1 MRRPFIA
8 MLAVLFACALLSTG
22 TAHSKD
28 RTGKTAPGVSKTALS
43 GDFQYMDINR
53 ISTPIRNNGS
63 FNRDPGSGNAG
74 FEWPK
79 GTGNTANYAS
89 GLWVGGKRGGIVRV
103 AVAEYAYEFDAGPI
117 INGSPATPGDARW
130 RVYSIKRGDD
140 ATNSPD
146 YAAWPWEDGAPV
158 VKAADGT
165 DSLDDSGSRI
175 PELIGDQTMWCV
187 FNDADVAKHTNMNT
201 LPLGIEVQ
209 LTAFA
214 FNRGDAL
221 GDNIFYKW
229 KFINKSGEAIDS
241 TFVTIWTD
249 VDLGDSGD
257 DLDGCDTTLG
267 LGYTYNDG
275 VDGVYGAQTPATG
288 FDFLQGPLVAGAPT
302 DTARFPDGRVLPGMR
317 LLKMTSFIKY
327 NNDATNLGNPNT
339 GQEVFFYQAGVDR
352 NGQAILDNNGAVTTF
367 MFPGDPNLPLSSSN
381 WIEAPGSGGDR
392 RFMMTAGPFTMANGE
407 EQEIV
412 GANFIAFGASPTQ
425 SVTALKNADAA
436 IQTAYELNFKL
447 SSPPPSPIVSVTT
460 LDKEILLSWGDGA
473 SGSARAISVEASKVL
488 DPLAQA
494 GGAADA
500 YYNFEGYVVYQYGD
514 AFGNS
519 PKVVATFDRTDNPDG
534 GPSPAVIFDDVFD
547 ADLGQTVRIPVK
559 FGSNSG
565 IKRSVEITKDVITNT
580 PLSNAKDYY
589 FGVTAYSYNAES
601 VPKTLE
607 SAQNVIAVRPTKVI
621 GGVLPRSTRGDTIAA
636 VTRTAGASD
645 GSVQAFVSDPSKVTG
660 HTYAVSFSYDSAA
673 QMIVWNVDDM
683 TTGQRKLS
691 NQVNQT
697 GDDAYPTVDGI
708 QIKVFGARNDAKGAI
723 EVSNAN
729 GVHDPTQAFFL
740 FNGSEFPTVIPCDPI
755 EAPCDRP
762 QANAGGGAWGIHTG
776 ADDGTGSN
784 SLGVPADISYS
795 KFVERVFRGT
805 NFSRFVP
812 YDFEIR
818 FTAAGGM
825 GYMRF
830 TTENVV
836 PITFELWNIGINTP
850 DDPSDDYRM
859 VPGILDMDNNDA
871 FNLTQFDHPISG
883 GDNDPYTD
891 WIYWYNPDDTSP
903 GQGGYDAWLAN
914 SDHEALLGGEVMART
929 VLVNFN
935 AGSISDPTWPAN
947 VSQLLPETGTV
958 IRVIATKPNLPNVDV
973 FAVNTAG
980 LQPSVNE
987 ELAVQDVNLI
997 NVVPNPYFGASAYE
1011 RNQLAHIIRF
1021 TNLPDGAKIRIFTLA
1036 GVLVRTLDHAGP
1048 STTEDW
1054 DIQNKDGLP
1063 VASGMYI
1070 AYVDV
1075 PGLGTKI
1082 LKLAV
1087 ILAEERLDNF

>member
-1 MRRPFIA
+1 MIRTLFA
-8 MLAVLFACALLSTG
+8 TLAFLLACALLPLG
-22 TAHSKD
+22 AAQAKE
-28 RTGKTAPGVSKTALS
+28 RPGQTAPGVGKTMIS
-43 GDFQYMDINR
+43 GDFVYMDANR

-63 FNRDPGSGNAG
+63 FNRDPGTGNAG

-89 GLWVGGKRGGIVRV
+89 GLWVGGKRGGVVRV

-117 INGSPATPGDARW
+117 INGLPADPADSRW
-130 RVYSIKRGDD
+130 RMYSIRRGDD
-140 ATNSPD
+140 ATTNPD
-146 YAAWPWEDGAPV
+146 YANWPWEDGAPV

-165 DSLDDSGSRI
+165 DSLDATGTRI
-175 PELIGDQTMWCV
+175 PELIGDQTVWCV
-187 FNDADVAKHTNMNT
+187 FNDADVAVHTNMNT

-249 VDLGDSGD
+249 IDLGDSGD

-288 FDFLQGPLVAGAPT
+288 FDFLQGPLVDGAPT
-302 DTARFPDGRVLPGMR
+302 DTARFPDGRVIPGKR

-327 NNDATNLGNPNT
+327 SNDTSPLGNPNT
-339 GQEVFFYQAGVDR
+339 GEEVFFYQQGLNR
-352 NGQAILDNNGAVTTF
+352 NGATILDNNGNPTVF
-367 MFPGDPNLPLSSSN
+367 MFPGDPNLPLGPTN
-381 WIEAPGSGGDR
+381 WIEAAGSGGDR
-392 RFMMTAGPFTMANGE
+392 RFMMTAGPFTMASGE

-412 GANFIAFGASPTQ
+412 GANFIAFGATPTQ

-447 SSPPPSPIVSVTT
+447 SPPPPAPIVSVTS

-473 SGSARAISVEASKVL
+473 AGSARAIAVESSKVL

-494 GGAADA
+494 GGATNI
-500 YYNFEGYVVYQYGD
+500 YYNFEGYVVYQLGD

-519 PKVVATFDRTDNPDG
+519 PKVVATYDRADNPAG
-534 GPSPAVIFDDVFD
+534 GPSPGVIFDDIFD
-547 ADLGQTVRIPVK
+547 PNFGQTVRIPVK
-559 FGSNSG
+559 FGDNG
-565 IKRSVEITKDVITNT
+565 GVKRSIKITKDVFTNA

-589 FGVTAYSYNAES
+589 FAVTSYSYNAES

-607 SAQNVIAVRPTKVI
+607 SSMNVLTIRPGI
-621 GGVLPRSTRGDTIAA
+621 PLGGVQPASTRGDTIET
-636 VTRTAGASD
+636 VTRTAGSSD
-645 GSVQAFVSDPSKVTG
+645 GAVQAYVSDPSKITG
-660 HTYAVSFSYDSAA
+660 HTYTVSFSFDSVAG
-673 QMIVWNVDDM
+673 QTVWNVDDA
-683 TTGQRKLS
+683 TTNERKLS
-691 NQVNQT
+691 NQVNQS

-708 QIKVFGARNDAKGAI
+708 QIKVLGARNDAKGAI
-723 EVSNAN
+723 EVANAA
-729 GVHDPTQAFFL
+729 GPHDPTQGFFL
-740 FNGSEFPTVIPCDPI
+740 FNDSGFPTVIPCDPI
-755 EAPCDRP
+755 DAPCYAP
-762 QANAGGGAWGIHTG
+762 EANVGGGHWGIHTG
-776 ADDGTGSN
+776 AGGIAGD
-784 SLGVPADISYS
+784 ASYET
-795 KFVERVFRGT
+795 FVGRVFRGT

-818 FTAAGGM
+818 FTATGGM

-830 TTENVV
+830 STENIV
-836 PITFELWNIGINTP
+836 PIPFELWNIGINTP

-859 VPGILDMDNNDA
+859 VPGIFDLEEDTSDA
-871 FNLTQFDHPISG
+871 GYDVFNLAQSDHPISG
-883 GDNDPYTD
+883 GDNDPETD

-914 SDHEALLGGEVMART
+914 PDPEALLGGEVMARM
-929 VLVNFN
+929 VLVNWN
-935 AGSISDPTWPAN
+935 GGSVSDPTWPAN
-947 VSQLLPETGTV
+947 VNQLLPETGTV
-958 IRVIATKPNLPNVDV
+958 LRIFATKPNLPGVDV

-980 LQPSVNE
+980 LQPTVNE
-987 ELAVQDVNLI
+987 DLKVQDVNLI
-997 NVVPNPYFGASAYE
+997 NAVPNPYYGASLYE
-1011 RNQLAHIIRF
+1011 RNQLAHIMRF
-1021 TNLPDGAKIRIFTLA
+1021 TNLPVGTKIRIFSLA
-1036 GVLVRTLDHAGP
+1036 GVLVRTIDFAGP
-1048 STTEDW
+1048 GTSTDW
-1054 DIQNKDGLP
+1054 DLQNRDGLP

-1075 PGLGTKI
+1075 PGLGSKI